1 MSMNRTLMLLV
12 AATSLGLAGVA
23 SADETQPTVATNPS
37 VGPTSPMRLGITL
50 SPMPV
55 GTFKAAAGGL
65 SASSDAKF
73 AFGIV
78 PTFDYNINEY
88 LFVGLAPQIIL
99 NVIPKDAD
107 GKAAKELD
115 LRARVGGN
123 AKVAD
128 TIRLFGYLAPGYSI
142 IMFPDKMDGLS
153 NPAGF
158 VLGFAG
164 GALFD
169 LTPSVFANAEV
180 GYQVGFQSV
189 SFMGA
194 SADLKTN
201 YLHIGLGIGVRL

>member
-12 AATSLGLAGVA
+12 GVTSLGLAGA
-23 SADETQPTVATNPS
+23 AAADETQPTVTTNPS
-37 VGPTSPMRLGITL
+37 VGTTSRMRLGITL
-50 SPMPV
+50 APMPV
-55 GTFKAAAGGL
+55 GTFKVEALGVSQ
-65 SASSDAKF
+65 SADTKF

-88 LFVGLAPQIIL
+88 FFAGLAPQIIL
-99 NVIPKDAD
+99 NVIPKDAM
-107 GKAAKELD
+107 GSAGKELD

-123 AKVAD
+123 AKIAD

-142 IMFPDKMDGLS
+142 IMIPDKMSGES

-164 GALFD
+164 GAIFD
-169 LTPSVFANAEV
+169 LTSQLFANAEV
-180 GYQVGFQSV
+180 GYQVGFQSI
-189 SFMGA
+189 SYMGV
-194 SADLKTN
+194 SADTKTN

>member
-1 MSMNRTLMLLV
+1 
-12 AATSLGLAGVA
+12 
-23 SADETQPTVATNPS
+23 
-37 VGPTSPMRLGITL
+37 MRLGITL

-55 GTFKAAAGGL
+55 GTFKV
-65 SASSDAKF
+65 SALGMSESADTKF

-88 LFVGLAPQIIL
+88 FFAGLAPQIIL
-99 NVIPKDAD
+99 NVMPKDTTGSA
-107 GKAAKELD
+107 GKELD
-115 LRARVGGN
+115 LRARVGAN
-123 AKVAD
+123 AKIAD

-142 IMFPDKMDGLS
+142 IMIPDKMDGAS

-180 GYQVGFQSV
+180 GYQVGFQGMSIMGVSV
-189 SFMGA
+189 DA
-194 SADLKTN
+194 KTN
-201 YLHIGLGIGVRL
+201 YLHVGLGIGVRL